1 MKRNGAGASYQLT
14 PAGRTNLE
22 GETTAKLN
30 LATRALNGGDN
41 TGIAGQVCA
50 RISHIWMIENVIG
63 IQTKLEL
70 CNLLVKVEG
79 FVGRQVEIDN
89 TRTIFVIAVI
99 VAKGS
104 RRWNGKGSRV
114 LRREGLARERRQS
127 SILDKHL
134 GDDVK

>member
-1 MKRNGAGASYQLT
+1 
-14 PAGRTNLE
+14 
-22 GETTAKLN
+22 
-30 LATRALNGGDN
+30 
-41 TGIAGQVCA
+41 
-50 RISHIWMIENVIG
+50 MIENVIG